1 MITVMFVLYEFLIF
15 SIKWATINDILD
27 IVEWQELLLFFFFL
41 LSVGD
46 PQMPQKVCPP
56 MLTPLLWPCFHS
68 HIINRQNEH
77 H

>member
-1 MITVMFVLYEFLIF
+1 MGYNKKKEMV
-15 SIKWATINDILD
+15 NDILD
-27 IVEWQELLLFFFFL
+27 IVEWQELLLLFIYFL